1 MYPLV
6 DSDMLEWGSHC
17 ISFVD
22 GKLTDGRLTSDSR
35 HQELR
40 NEDET
45 ERSFVSNKYFG
56 NNWEGSCVTFSP
68 TRKTGAMVSVMRRNF
83 DVSVTGRV

>member
-1 MYPLV
+1 VYPLV

-35 HQELR
+35 HQGLR
-40 NEDET
+40 NG
-45 ERSFVSNKYFG
+45 RKRKRVSSPTSIRKYFG
-56 NNWEGSCVTFSP
+56 NRLG
-68 TRKTGAMVSVMRRNF
+68 RVMRHVFTDEKTEPWFR
-83 DVSVTGRV
+83 SCAVTLMYL